1 MSVPTLFARISSLV
15 MSHSLKSVRSRS
27 SRNLSRRQRSDN
39 RFTQI
44 VEEMEQRMLLS
55 GTGGLEEES
64 LSGYASAREVLSSE
78 AYDPLL
84 DPNRSISGNN
94 PGAQNAPP
102 FPLAT
107 TFLLNSNPSADMTI
121 YLDFNGHVTSGTGWQ
136 SGATFTSP
144 AYDRDGDPTTFNAD
158 EQEQI
163 QRAWQRVVE
172 DFAPFNVN
180 VTTQEPDIERLRN
193 TGGGDTQW
201 GVRVVISGDNGAW
214 QGGSSGGV
222 AFLNSFDDSIDT
234 PAFAFQLNLANG
246 AEKFVGEVISH
257 EVGHT
262 LGLSHDGQGATTYYQ
277 GHGAGATGWAPI
289 MGNGYYR
296 DVTQWSSGEYTNSA
310 TTEDDLAIIVGGN
323 GFTYRTDDYGSDINN
338 GSLLT
343 GIPGVAAPGV
353 YTLSGIIEQ
362 TTDSDWFTF
371 EVGTQQIL
379 TLDANP
385 YVWGANLDILAE
397 VYDNTGALVASSNP
411 ADALNASLT
420 TVLNPGIYHIR
431 IDGVGVRT
439 VNDGYS
445 DYASIGQ
452 YTIVAG
458 LTNFTNT
465 APVVNNQVMSVNENS
480 QTGDHVGFVVASDA
494 ENDTL
499 VYSIVGGNVAGT
511 FAINSVNGRI
521 TVADPSLLNFETNP
535 SFQLTVRVTE
545 VTGAALF
552 DEATVTINLL
562 DLNDPPVITPN
573 QSFTILENSA
583 TGTSVGTVIATDE
596 DGDTISY
603 SIIGGNTG
611 NAFAINASTG
621 EITVQTPA
629 AVDFETNPLFNLVI
643 QVTDDGA
650 GNVVSSETVTINLL
664 DQPNLNFVRLNSIGS
679 QVFAD
684 QNRQITLTGP
694 GDEAVFDFYGQAG
707 EILSAVLTPTNPNAI
722 VTLEIVELSQAFSS
736 TVPGQ
741 PLVVS
746 GEPLPLSQSYRI
758 RVTSSVADTLTLD
771 TYLNATL
778 EQQALGGDSSVFT
791 PVAIDDSLIDF
802 GVQRY
807 SILGNSSF
815 AGDSDLYTIDLTG
828 RVGEKIEVILDGVVE
843 DFGSATLE
851 LQDQFG
857 TTLATASATPL
868 GVDPTN
874 LDLIIMEFDVPADG
888 IYRLEVTSPTVIGEY
903 VLTVMTESI
912 GFEIDPNND
921 NSVPLRDIT
930 NLDGVTG
937 FLSDIAL
944 NSPVLSKLGRMDLA
958 AVMNLPP
965 AAFTAFLPEGVSYEE
980 FLASLAPLSNSTTYA
995 ATPLSLISVG
1005 ESEPN
1010 DSIGQANLV
1019 PLGFDTGED
1028 PNVQISGNLAQA
1040 VTVVPI
1046 TTTEDNGDI
1055 NRATETTIVSGQQA
1069 VISSSIGDG
1078 PFAASTGDYDFYAVR
1093 NVQVGS
1099 RISIDI
1105 DAQTVGS
1112 TLDSYIAIY
1121 DAAGNL
1127 VASNDDDGSTFDSQ
1141 LLFTAATAGDYFV
1154 AVFGF
1159 GGAFMS
1165 DPFDSASGIGPAS
1178 TGTYNLTIGLDTSDF
1193 DFFEVNLDAGDIFN
1207 AWNTGEGTILSLYD
1221 SAGQL
1226 LMESRQNSTGINP
1239 TASPLRN
1246 AGVAALNWVTDT
1258 TGTYYVS
1265 IGGGAGAYNLNLE
1278 VYRPELETQ
1287 APGNRQILFL
1297 DFDGATIDPGIF
1309 GGASGSA
1316 TLSGLS
1322 TFLGNWGLT
1331 GADEN
1336 AVIDA
1341 IIASVTE
1348 SLSQDM
1354 RVLGNNGDFDST
1366 LNNGD
1371 FDIEILNSRDDADPF
1386 GQTNVSRL
1394 IIGGTIGELGIST
1407 IGIAQSID
1415 VGNFE
1420 TEETAVVLLDLLSA
1434 SAGDPNSLNQ
1444 YQIANGASIIDLIG
1458 TGVGNIAAHE
1468 AGHYFGNWHT
1478 NQFNISPNIMDQGG
1492 NLDNSIGIG
1501 ADRIWGTADD
1511 VDVDFGDDMFVPNEG
1526 FVGTEDTLNVVAF
1539 GLSTGNTTADP
1550 TGPRVARI
1558 TPVAGISGA
1567 SISTIVV
1574 EFSER
1579 ITAQSATTSS
1589 NFQLINAGAD
1599 GLFNTADD
1607 TTVLIT
1613 PAFDGNRTVT
1623 LTIDPSFAPL
1633 APGKYQLT
1641 IDGDQSAIRDLALNP
1656 LNSTNGGPGSDTIH
1670 QFEIAQPG
1678 IFPLDVYTV
1687 TLNAGE
1693 ALFLSTSTPLDDP
1706 FGNPL
1711 NNLDP
1716 ALTVRGPNGLLA
1728 DSDDNS
1734 AGDGRNAQLS
1744 FVATQTGTYEIEIS
1758 SVSGRGEY
1766 ILNLIINHPPDVVED
1781 TFAIPENSPVGTV
1794 VGTPAASDPDNDQI
1808 TYSIVGG
1815 NPNNTFAINLS
1826 SGLITVNDSTLLDFE
1841 TTPFFDLVVQVT
1853 DDGVENLTD
1862 TAIVRVNLTD
1872 INEEPTI
1879 GDQTFTI
1886 DENSPN
1892 ATVVGQMN
1900 GVDVDAGDSLTYTI
1914 ESGNTN
1920 GAFTIDS
1927 VTGEITVAN
1936 SAALNFET
1944 TPRFDL
1950 VVRVTDTGGLFNEAD
1965 ATIFL
1970 RDINDQPVMN
1980 DQTFQIAE
1988 NSPGGT
1994 SVGVVVAT
2002 DEDNNPADQ
2011 LTFVILSGNTNGAF
2025 AINSTTGEITVANP
2039 LAVNF
2044 ETTPFFDLQVQVTD
2058 DGTPNLNDVATIRI
2072 NVLNRPDG
2080 VMVPFFDGFE
2090 SYPVVN
2096 PPGNPLPP
2104 GSPWVTNSTRLGRAR
2119 VTDLYQPFEG
2129 AKHLLLESSVVDN
2142 DGSLN
2147 EVVLE
2152 VNPGASEQ
2160 IFLEFAQ
2167 REYLDEDD
2175 PMSAVFTG
2183 SENSDGVAFSSD
2195 GITWYRVVSLTGTTS
2210 TNQYQE
2216 FSFNLST
2223 LAGEVGLDLTKNFFV
2238 KFQQFDNF
2246 PAESDGIAFDNI
2258 RLLSRPT
2265 VNLPPVVQDQLI
2277 YINEN
2282 PLQGLVVGHV
2292 QASDPNPGDTVA
2304 YEIVSGNDT
2313 ATVTGVFSIDAMTG
2327 ELRVEKP
2334 GAIDFETNPVFR
2346 LGIRVTDGAT
2356 PTPLS
2361 GTAVVTIQVKNVEE
2375 RDALFFDNFEDGTL
2389 SKWTTAS
2396 TNLGRIQVT
2405 ANNGPAQGVSH
2416 LTFDSSANSPTSS
2429 LNEATFTFVG
2439 TGYKDLMLSMYQREF
2454 NDEDHPLPEMFTGS
2468 VDGDGISIS
2477 VDGATWYRVDSL
2489 VGPNSTE
2496 TYQQRRYDLSALA
2509 LLKGLNLQQT
2519 VYVKIQAF
2527 DNFEIPFDGMAFD
2540 DVLVDGVPIGPAAP
2554 AATAQGIAG
2563 LAIEGGQL
2571 NWYVT
2576 SLNGGVANGLSQAWG
2591 TSGPAS
2597 QGVLEVKT
2605 GDFNGDGRSDV
2616 ALQNNGGEWWI
2627 GLSDGTLFNQLRWT
2641 RWKVSNSTFSDV
2653 VVGDFNGDGRDDL
2666 LGRAANGNWWAA
2678 EAQGN
2683 QFGNRLWGKWSA
2695 TTNWQDVSVGDFNN
2709 DGLDDIAGRASSG
2722 NWWVG
2727 LSNGTQFQNLKW
2739 GKWSAT
2745 TNWQDVNVGDFNGD
2759 GLTDIVGRASSGNW
2773 WAGISNGTQFQNSFW
2788 GKWSATTNWQDVN
2801 VGDFNGDGRTDITGR
2816 ASAGRWWTGLSQG
2829 NAFATTAWGMWS
2841 STGNWNDVV
2850 VGDFN
2855 ADGKDD
2861 IAGRRDSGQWWNALS
2876 QGDKFLS
2883 QMGAQWDPA
2892 LNWRAVNVGA
2902 YNAPAIPVTPPPVS
2916 PGAPAPA
2923 AGFGFGNGTQSSS
2936 TVADNQGAPTL
2947 VYQAKDYSNTQTGQ
2961 NDSANSGQPAPITS
2975 PTVDSATSSVEELFG
2990 DQSLLDMLADL
3001 G

>member
-15 MSHSLKSVRSRS
+15 MSHSLKSVRSRITKS
-27 SRNLSRRQRSDN
+27 VSRRQRAKQS
-39 RFTQI
+39 FTQL

-64 LSGYASAREVLSSE
+64 FPGAAADGNGREVLSSE

-84 DPNRSISGNN
+84 DQYRLQNN
-94 PGAQNAPP
+94 DDAEEQSAPP
-102 FPLAT
+102 FPLAN

-121 YLDFNGHVTSGTGWQ
+121 YLDFNGNVTTGTGWQ

-158 EQEQI
+158 EREQI
-163 QRAWQRVVE
+163 QRSWQRVVE
-172 DFAPFNVN
+172 DFSPFNVN
-180 VTTQEPDIERLRN
+180 ITTQEPDIERLRN

-201 GVRVVISGDNGAW
+201 GVRMVISGGDGAW
-214 QGGSSGGV
+214 TGGSPGGI
-222 AFLNSFDDSIDT
+222 AFLNSFDDNIDT
-234 PAFAFQLNLANG
+234 PAFAFQQNLGNG

-262 LGLSHDGQGATTYYQ
+262 LGLVHDGQGTAEYYQ

-289 MGNGYYR
+289 MGNGYYQEM
-296 DVTQWSSGEYTNSA
+296 TQWSSGEYSNST
-310 TTEDDLAIIVGGN
+310 TTEDDLAIIVAGN
-323 GFTYRTDDYGSDINN
+323 GFGYRADDYGNDINS
-338 GSLLT
+338 GTPLSGVP
-343 GIPGVAAPGV
+343 GIVAPGT
-353 YTLSGIIEQ
+353 YILSGIIEQ
-362 TTDSDWFTF
+362 TTDSDWITF
-371 EVGTQQIL
+371 EVGTPQDF
-379 TLDANP
+379 TLDVDP
-385 YVWGANLDILAE
+385 YEWGANLDILAE
-397 VYDNTGALVASSNP
+397 LYDNNGALVASSNP

-420 TVLNPGIYHIR
+420 AVLTAGIYHIR

-445 DYASIGQ
+445 DYASLGQ
-452 YTIVAG
+452 YTITAG
-458 LTNFTNT
+458 LTNFSNT
-465 APVVNNQVMSVNENS
+465 APVVNDQVMSVGENS
-480 QTGDHVGFVVASDA
+480 ATGANVGFVVASDA

-499 VYSIVGGNVAGT
+499 AYSIVGGNPTGT

-521 TVADPSLLNFETNP
+521 TVADPTFLNFETNP

-545 VTGAALF
+545 ATGEALF
-552 DEATVTINLL
+552 DEALITINLL
-562 DLNDPPVITPN
+562 DLNDPPVIVPGQN
-573 QSFTILENSA
+573 FSILENSA
-583 TGTSVGTVIATDE
+583 FGTSVGTVLANDE

-603 SIIGGNTG
+603 SIIGGNPG
-611 NAFAINASTG
+611 GAFAINASTG
-621 EITVQTPA
+621 EITVQTSS
-629 AVDFETNPLFNLVI
+629 AVDFETNPLFNLII
-643 QVTDDGA
+643 QTTDDGA
-650 GNVVSSETVTINLL
+650 GNVVSSETVVINVLN
-664 DQPNLNFVRLNSIGS
+664 QPNLNFVRLNSLGS

-684 QNRQITLTGP
+684 QDRQVTLTGP

-707 EILSAVLTPTNPNAI
+707 EIFSAVLTPTDPNAI
-722 VTLEIVELSQAFSS
+722 VTLEIVELSQSFSS

-746 GEPLPLSQSYRI
+746 GELLPLSQSYRI

-771 TYLNATL
+771 SYLNATL
-778 EQQALGGDSSVFT
+778 EQQVTGGDSSVFR

-807 SILGNSSF
+807 AILGSSSF
-815 AGDSDLYTIDLTG
+815 TGDSDLYTIDLTG
-828 RVGEKIEVILDGVVE
+828 RVGERIEIVLDGVVE
-843 DFGSATLE
+843 DFGNATLE

-868 GVDPTN
+868 GVDPAN
-874 LDLIIMEFDVPADG
+874 LDLIITEFTVPADG
-888 IYRLEVTSPTVIGEY
+888 IYRLEVTSPTAVGEY
-903 VLTVMTESI
+903 VLTVITESI

-937 FLSDIAL
+937 YLSDIAL
-944 NSPVLSKLGRMDLA
+944 NSSPLSKLGRMELA
-958 AVMNLPP
+958 AMMTLPP

-980 FLASLAPLSNSTTYA
+980 FLATLAPPSNSVTYA
-995 ATPLSLISVG
+995 ESPLSLINVG

-1010 DSIGQANLV
+1010 DNIGQANQV
-1019 PLGFDTGED
+1019 PLGFGAGED
-1028 PNVQISGNLAQA
+1028 PNVQISGNLTPPS

-1046 TTTEDNGDI
+1046 TTAEDNGDI

-1069 VISSSIGDG
+1069 VISSTIGDG
-1078 PFAASTGDYDFYAVR
+1078 SFGSSSGDYDFYAVR
-1093 NVQVGS
+1093 NVQAGG
-1099 RISIDI
+1099 RISVDV
-1105 DAQTVGS
+1105 DARTIGS

-1127 VASNDDDGSTFDSQ
+1127 VASNDDAGGSLDSQ
-1141 LLFTAATAGDYFV
+1141 LLFIAANTGDYFV
-1154 AVFGF
+1154 VVFGF
-1159 GGAFMS
+1159 GGAFMA
-1165 DPFDSASGIGPAS
+1165 DPFDSSSGVGAGS
-1178 TGTYNLTIGLDTSDF
+1178 TGTYNVTVGLDTSDF

-1207 AWNTGEGTILSLYD
+1207 AWNTGAGTVLNLFD

-1226 LMESRQNSTGINP
+1226 LMQSSQNFTGINP
-1239 TASPLRN
+1239 IVSPLRN
-1246 AGVAALNWVTDT
+1246 AGIAALNWVTDT

-1265 IGGGAGAYNLNLE
+1265 IGGGTGAYDLNLE

-1297 DFDGATIDPGIF
+1297 DFDGATVDPGIF

-1322 TFLGNWGLT
+1322 SFLGNWGLT

-1348 SLSQDM
+1348 SISQDM
-1354 RVLGNNGDFDST
+1354 RVLGNNGDFDT
-1366 LNNGD
+1366 TFIDGD

-1386 GQTNVSRL
+1386 GQANVSRL

-1407 IGIAQSID
+1407 IGIAESID
-1415 VGNFE
+1415 VGNFD

-1434 SAGDPNSLNQ
+1434 VASDPNSLNQ
-1444 YQIANGASIIDLIG
+1444 YQIASGASIIDLIG

-1501 ADRIWGTADD
+1501 LDRIWGTADD

-1526 FVGTEDTLNVVAF
+1526 FLGIEDTMNVIAF
-1539 GLSTGNTTADP
+1539 GLSTGSNINADT
-1550 TGPRVARI
+1550 TGPRVA
-1558 TPVAGISGA
+1558 
-1567 SISTIVV
+1567 SISPLTGVSGTVSSI
-1574 EFSER
+1574 EIIFNES
-1579 ITAQSATTSS
+1579 ITSLSATTSA
-1589 NFQLINAGAD
+1589 NYNLISAGAD
-1599 GLFNTADD
+1599 NLLNTADD
-1607 TTVLIT
+1607 VSISVT
-1613 PAFDGNRTVT
+1613 PSFDGDRSVS
-1623 LTIDPSFAPL
+1623 LAIDPAFAPL
-1633 APGKYQLT
+1633 ASGGYQLI

-1656 LNSTNGGPGSDTIH
+1656 LNSINGGPGSDTIH

-1734 AGDGRNAQLS
+1734 AGDGKNAQLS

-1781 TFAIPENSPVGTV
+1781 TFTIPENSPAGTV

-1815 NPNNTFAINLS
+1815 DPNNTFVIDS
-1826 SGLITVNDSTLLDFE
+1826 TTGLITVNDPAFLDFE

-1853 DDGVENLTD
+1853 DNGIENLTD

-1872 INEEPTI
+1872 VNEEPTI

-1886 DENSPN
+1886 DENLPN
-1892 ATVVGQMN
+1892 ATFVGQMN
-1900 GVDVDAGDSLTYTI
+1900 GTDVDAGDSLTYTI

-1920 GAFTIDS
+1920 GAFAINAT
-1927 VTGEITVAN
+1927 TGEITVAN

-1944 TPRFDL
+1944 DPRFDL
-1950 VVRVTDTGGLFNEAD
+1950 VVRVTDTGGLFDEAA

-2002 DEDNNPADQ
+2002 DEDNNPPDQ

-2039 LAVNF
+2039 LAINF
-2044 ETTPFFDLQVQVTD
+2044 ETMPFFDLQVQVTD

-2072 NVLNRPDG
+2072 NVLDRPDG
-2080 VMVPFFDGFE
+2080 VTVPFFDGFE

-2104 GSPWVTNSTRLGRAR
+2104 GSPWITNSTNIGRAR
-2119 VTDLYQPFEG
+2119 VTDLYQPYEG
-2129 AKHLLLESSVVDN
+2129 VKHLLLESSAIDN

-2152 VNPGASEQ
+2152 VNPGGAEQ
-2160 IFLEFAQ
+2160 IILEFAQ
-2167 REYLDEDD
+2167 REYLDEDN
-2175 PMSAVFTG
+2175 PMSASFTG
-2183 SENSDGVAFSSD
+2183 SEDSDGVAISSD
-2195 GITWYRVVSLTGTTS
+2195 GLTWYRVVSLTGTTS
-2210 TNQYQE
+2210 INQYQE

-2223 LAGEVGLDLTKNFFV
+2223 LAGEVGLDLTQNFFI
-2238 KFQQFDNF
+2238 KLQQFDNF
-2246 PAESDGIAFDNI
+2246 PAESDGIAFDNVRI
-2258 RLLSRPT
+2258 ISQPF
-2265 VNLPPVVQDQLI
+2265 VNLAPVVQDQTF

-2282 PLQGLVVGHV
+2282 PVPGLIAGRVL
-2292 QASDPNPGDTVA
+2292 ATDPNAGDTQSFA
-2304 YEIVSGNDT
+2304 IISGND
-2313 ATVTGVFSIDAMTG
+2313 AGIFSIDAMTG
-2327 ELRVEKP
+2327 EIRVELP
-2334 GAIDFETNPVFR
+2334 EEVDFETNPVFR
-2346 LGIRVTDGAT
+2346 LGVQVTDGGT
-2356 PTPLS
+2356 PGLTD
-2361 GTAVVTIQVKNVEE
+2361 TAEMTIQLKNIVE
-2375 RDALFFDNFEDGTL
+2375 RAPLFFDNFEDGTL
-2389 SKWTTAS
+2389 DKWTTAS
-2396 TNLGRIQVT
+2396 TNLGRIQNT
-2405 ANNGPAQGVSH
+2405 TGNGPAQGVSH
-2416 LTFDSSANSPTSS
+2416 LTFDSSSNSATNS
-2429 LNEATFTFVG
+2429 LNEATFTFDG
-2439 TGYKDLMLSMYQREF
+2439 TGYKNLMLSMYQREF
-2454 NDEDHPLPEMFTGS
+2454 NDENNPLPELYAGS
-2468 VDGDGISIS
+2468 VEGDGISIS
-2477 VDGATWYRVDSL
+2477 VDGTTWYRVKSL
-2489 VGPNSTE
+2489 VGPDSTE
-2496 TYQQRRYDLSALA
+2496 TYQQRQYDLSALA
-2509 LLKGLNLQQT
+2509 AQKGLSLQQT
-2519 VYVKIQAF
+2519 VYIKLQAY

-2540 DVLVDGVPIGPAAP
+2540 DVLVDGIPVGPAAP
-2554 AATAQGIAG
+2554 PAVPQGLAG

-2571 NWYVT
+2571 EWYVT
-2576 SLNGGVANGLSQAWG
+2576 SENAGVANGLSQNWG
-2591 TSGPAS
+2591 TAGPDT
-2597 QGVLEVKT
+2597 QGVLEVKS

-2616 ALQNNGGEWWI
+2616 AFLNNAGEWWV
-2627 GLSDGTLFNQLRWT
+2627 GLSDSTQFGQFLWT
-2641 RWKVSNSTFSDV
+2641 RWDVGTTTFSDV
-2653 VVGDFNGDGRDDL
+2653 SVGDFNGDGRDDL
-2666 LGRAANGNWWAA
+2666 LGMDSNGFWWVGESQGSVFESKVWTKWKATANWKDIQVADFNNDGKDDIIGRAQSGQLTVGLSNGTRFSNSK
-2678 EAQGN
+2678 
-2683 QFGNRLWGKWSA
+2683 WGQWSKA
-2695 TTNWQDVSVGDFNN
+2695 VTWQDVSVGDFNG
-2709 DGLDDIAGRASSG
+2709 DGLSDIAGRANS
-2722 NWWVG
+2722 
-2727 LSNGTQFQNLKW
+2727 
-2739 GKWSAT
+2739 GKWRVS
-2745 TNWQDVNVGDFNGD
+2745 
-2759 GLTDIVGRASSGNW
+2759 
-2773 WAGISNGTQFQNSFW
+2773 
-2788 GKWSATTNWQDVN
+2788 
-2801 VGDFNGDGRTDITGR
+2801 
-2816 ASAGRWWTGLSQG
+2816 LSQG
-2829 NAFATTAWGMWS
+2829 NAFATSTWSGWTTA
-2841 STGNWNDVV
+2841 GNWNDVV

-2861 IAGRRDSGQWWNALS
+2861 IAGRRDSNKWWIGTSQGNTFKTTFWGKWDAASNLNDVVTGDFNADGKTDIAGRDDNGVWENLLS
-2876 QGDKFLS
+2876 QGSNFLN
-2883 QMGAQWDPA
+2883 QTGAQWDAA
-2892 LNWRAVNVGA
+2892 LTWVGA
-2902 YNAPAIPVTPPPVS
+2902 TVGTYTAPAIPVTPPP
-2916 PGAPAPA
+2916 PAPAPA
-2923 AGFGFGNGTQSSS
+2923 ATLGIGAGDNNGQSSS
-2936 TVADNQGAPTL
+2936 TTGSQGSPSL
-2947 VYQAKDYSNTQTGQ
+2947 VYQAADTSSNPGNQ
-2961 NDSANSGQPAPITS
+2961 NDPANSQQSGVGAVKSTDPEE
-2975 PTVDSATSSVEELFG
+2975 SSVEDLFG